1 MPAVDVVVVGA
12 GVMGCATA
20 RAVARSGRHVLLLE
34 QFEIGHRRGSSHGA
48 SRIFRYSYNEAAYVA
63 MAMESLELW
72 RELEVESG
80 SPLLTTLG
88 GLDLGPTL
96 EAHVSA
102 LEAHGARF
110 EMLSGRQA
118 ARRFP
123 AFSFPP
129 GDRVLFQP
137 DAGIVAAERAVRA
150 FLAGARASGARVEE
164 RARVGGLRVDG
175 NRVELDLGG
184 RAVEAE
190 VAVVTAG
197 AWARGLLAGAGID
210 LPTSPSRETVAYFDV
225 GGADTLPPVVDWG
238 SPSVYALPSP
248 GQGLKAGEHHAGPHV
263 DPDDEGEANQDSVR
277 RLRSW
282 VAERYRS
289 PEIQPR
295 FVETC
300 LYTNT
305 PDEGFVLERRGPVVV
320 GSACSGHGFKF
331 APLIGRRLAELA
343 LAS

>member
-1 MPAVDVVVVGA
+1 MHAVDFVVVGA

-20 RAVARSGRHVLLLE
+20 RAIARSGRDVLLLE
-34 QFEIGHRRGSSHGA
+34 QFEIGHPRGSSHGA

-72 RELEVESG
+72 RELEAECG
-80 SPLLTTLG
+80 EPLLTTLG
-88 GLDLGPTL
+88 GLDLGHTL

-110 EMLSGRQA
+110 EMLSRREA

-123 AFSFPP
+123 SFSFRP
-129 GDRVLFQP
+129 DEHVLFQP
-137 DAGIVAAERAVRA
+137 DAGIVAADRAVRA
-150 FLAGARASGARVEE
+150 FLAGARRSGGRLEE
-164 RARVGGLRVDG
+164 RARVNGLRVKGD
-175 NRVELDLGG
+175 RIELDVGG
-184 RAVEAE
+184 RAVEAG

-197 AWARGLLAGAGID
+197 AWARGLLAGAGIE
-210 LPTSPSRETVAYFDV
+210 LPTSPSRETVAYFEVD
-225 GGADTLPPVVDWG
+225 GSETLPPLVNWG
-238 SPSVYALPSP
+238 SPAVYTLPSP
-248 GQGLKAGEHHAGPHV
+248 GQGLKAGQHHAGPNV
-263 DPDDEGEANQDSVR
+263 DPDEEGKPNQESVR

-289 PEIQPR
+289 PEIKPR

-305 PDEGFVLERRGPVVV
+305 ADESFVLERRGPIVV

-331 APLIGRRLAELA
+331 APLIARRLAQLA
-343 LAS
+343 LTS

>member
-12 GVMGCATA
+12 GVMGCAAA
-20 RAVARSGRHVLLLE
+20 RAIARSGRDVLLLE

-48 SRIFRYSYNEAAYVA
+48 SRIFRYSYHDAAFVA

-72 RELEVESG
+72 RELEAESG

-96 EAHVSA
+96 EAHVTA

-110 EMLSGRQA
+110 EMLSGREA

-129 GDRVLFQP
+129 DEDVLYQP

-150 FLAGARASGARVEE
+150 FLASARASGARLEE
-164 RARVGGLRVDG
+164 RARVRRLRVNSD
-175 NRVELDLGG
+175 RVELDLGG
-184 RAVEAE
+184 RAVEAT
-190 VAVVTAG
+190 VVVVTAG

-210 LPTSPSRETVAYFDV
+210 LPTRPSRETVAYFDV
-225 GGADTLPPVVDWG
+225 DGAETLPPLVNWG
-238 SPSVYALPSP
+238 FPSVYALPSP
-248 GQGLKAGEHHAGPHV
+248 GQGLKAGEHHAGPDV
-263 DPDDEGEANQDSVR
+263 DPDDEGEANRESVR

-295 FVETC
+295 SVETC

-305 PDEGFVLERRGPVVV
+305 ADQGFVLERRGPVVV

-331 APLIGRRLAELA
+331 APLVGRRLAELA